1 MENLFIYL
9 ALGYLIGSL
18 PFAVIVS
25 RIFGLA
31 DPRSFGSGNPGATNV
46 LRTGNKA
53 AAVLTLLGD
62 AAKGWVAMLIVAKV
76 GAGGTALAVSA
87 EYMGTAIAFTG
98 LAAFLGHLFP
108 IFLRFRGG
116 KGVATAIGV
125 LIGLDGIVALA
136 AAFTWAATAAISRY
150 SSLAALAAACVAP
163 GVAYALHGPD
173 TLSLVIGIMCL
184 LLIMRHRPNLLR
196 LFAGTETRI
205 GTRPPPPPPS
215 REG

>member
-1 MENLFIYL
+1 METLFIYL

-25 RIFGLA
+25 KAFGLA

-62 AAKGWVAMLIVAKV
+62 AAKGWFAMWLAGKV
-76 GAGGTALAVSA
+76 GAGGTA
-87 EYMGTAIAFTG
+87 IAWVG

-108 IFLRFRGG
+108 IFLRFKGG

-125 LIGLDGIVALA
+125 LIGLDGWIALGA
-136 AAFTWAATAAISRY
+136 VITWAATAAITRY
-150 SSLAALAAACVAP
+150 SSLAALVAACVAP
-163 GVAYALHGPD
+163 ALALARHGVGAV
-173 TLSLVIGIMCL
+173 SIVIIVMCL
-184 LLIMRHRPNLLR
+184 LLIMRHKANIQR
-196 LFAGTETRI
+196 LIAGTESRI
-205 GTRPPPPPPS
+205 GSGKKTA
-215 REG
+215 